1 MGKLL
6 AISRAVIM
14 ALSMVI
20 YMMLYSVKRI
30 FVKHSPEQAFRLRR
44 AWMKI
49 GNPIMG
55 NQVTISGR
63 QLDEP
68 AIYMS
73 NHRSFSD
80 PLVQANAFDAF
91 IIAKAEVASIPV
103 MHQAAQLTGIIYVKR
118 ESVKSRKATLDT
130 LVETIKNGYNVLIY
144 PEGTTGDQ
152 PLTKKFK
159 FGAFKSAAL
168 NDFPIVPV
176 AIEYSKQKDLWIN
189 RTLIAHFLQQYAKWK
204 TEVKI
209 SVGPALRSS
218 DPQELLDQ
226 TQAWINK
233 ELTRL
238 QTDWQELKA

>member
-1 MGKLL
+1 MGRLL
-6 AISRAVIM
+6 AIIRAVMM
-14 ALSMVI
+14 ALSMI
-20 YMMLYSVKRI
+20 LYMLLYSVKRL
-30 FVKHSPEQAFRLRR
+30 FVKHTPEQAFKLRR

-55 NQVTISGR
+55 NQVTITG
-63 QLDEP
+63 QPLDEP

-91 IIAKAEVASIPV
+91 IIAKAEVADIPV
-103 MHQAAQLTGIIYVKR
+103 MSQAATLTGIIYVKR
-118 ESVKSRKATLDT
+118 ESIKSRKATLET
-130 LVETIKNGYNVLIY
+130 LVDTVKKGYNVLIY

-152 PLTKKFK
+152 LLTKQFK

-168 NDFPIVPV
+168 NGFPVVPV
-176 AIEYSKQKDLWIN
+176 AIEYSKQKDLWMN
-189 RTLIAHFLQQYAKWK
+189 RTLIAHFMLQFAKWK

-209 SVGPALRSS
+209 SLGPAIRSS

-226 TQAWINK
+226 TQSWINK
-233 ELTRL
+233 ELAKM
-238 QTDWQELKA
+238 QKGWQEAKA

>member
-14 ALSMVI
+14 ALSMVV
-20 YMMLYSVKRI
+20 YMLVYSVKRI
-30 FVKHSPEQAFRLRR
+30 FIKHTPEQAFKLRR

-55 NQVTISGR
+55 NRVAITGNP
-63 QLDEP
+63 LNEP

-118 ESVKSRKATLDT
+118 ESIKSRKATLET
-130 LVETIKNGYNVLIY
+130 LVETIKRGYNVLIY

-152 PLTKKFK
+152 QLTKKFK
-159 FGAFKSAAL
+159 FGAFKSAAV
-168 NDFPIVPV
+168 NGFPIVPV
-176 AIEYSKQKDLWIN
+176 AIEYSKQKDLWMN
-189 RTLIAHFLQQYAKWK
+189 RTLMAHFMQQFAKWK

-209 SVGPALRSS
+209 SVGPAIRSS
-218 DPQELLDQ
+218 DPQELLDL

-233 ELTRL
+233 ELAKL
-238 QTDWQELKA
+238 QKDWQELRD